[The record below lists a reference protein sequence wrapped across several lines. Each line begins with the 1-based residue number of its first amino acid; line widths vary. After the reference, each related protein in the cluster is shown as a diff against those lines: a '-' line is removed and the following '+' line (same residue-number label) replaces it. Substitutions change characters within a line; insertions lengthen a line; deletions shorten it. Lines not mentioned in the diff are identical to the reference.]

1 MENEIIIEVCNT
13 SNSMKEACEKL
24 NMKFSTFKRKAI
36 KLGCYKTNQFWS
48 RGKTRF
54 SDNRIK
60 SKYKHDEVFIENS
73 QVSRDQIKNIII
85 KEKLLDYYCSE
96 CGLKEVW
103 NNKLI
108 NLQLDHKNG
117 IRNDNRIQNL
127 RFLCPNC
134 HSQTESFCKKNINS
148 KTIDSYD
155 IKEVIKILL
164 LSRSITDAIL
174 KLGIYDNT
182 KNRNKLKIIKENNN
196 IIFMSK

>member
-85 KEKLLDYYCSE
+85 KENIIDYCCSE
-96 CGLKEVW
+96 CGLKDVW
-103 NNKLI
+103 NNKPI
-108 NLQLDHKNG
+108 NLQLDHENG

-134 HSQTESFCKKNINS
+134 HSQTTTFCSKNLNS
-148 KTIDSYD
+148 KKIDSYS
-155 IKEVIKILL
+155 IKEIIEISSM
-164 LSRSITDAIL
+164 SRSITDLIL

-196 IIFMSK
+196 IKFIK